1 MTALVATAGAT
12 TTEWMR
18 MNGQVTAVVTGRS
31 HTWEIA
37 AITDHTNGLCPARRP
52 GVEVIA
58 DPQGVEAASSVRLA

>member
-37 AITDHTNGLCPARRP
+37 AITVTRSGSALLVVP